1 MKLFLRRVNFLSF
14 YSGAAIFSIHRTMRM
29 AEETKDGDMG
39 VGFSVFGFLCCGVV
53 VLWCCGIVVLWC
65 CGVVVLGEGCNA

>member
-1 MKLFLRRVNFLSF
+1 
-14 YSGAAIFSIHRTMRM
+14 M